1 MPAPG
6 RSLLPRKLIVG
17 ESIVSVSGFSFILVQ
32 NRWSYLLPV
41 VPLGQ
46 GGMFWGILRLSKGCF
61 FSCAIAGACEP
72 NWAIATAARAVE
84 AVTSLKNAL
93 RVLSLLLM

>member
-1 MPAPG
+1 
-6 RSLLPRKLIVG
+6 LPRKLIVG

-41 VPLGQ
+41 VPVGQ
-46 GGMFWGILRLSKGCF
+46 GGRFLGFLKLSKDSF
-61 FSCAIAGACEP
+61 FSCATAAVGEP

-93 RVLSLLLM
+93 RV